1 MAIKKRGEKV
11 EKEMKKA
18 ATSIGKALAKSQGKV
33 DKTKRQAVKGAK
45 KLVNKIAH
53 SAENMLEQAS
63 KKIKQAEKKISANK
77 EPGASR
83 FRSSNDKTVME
94 SVGILAEEIR
104 LYIEENEEIG
114 VSKLLGVMK
123 TRGNGDAMIF
133 AAMGWLLRDKKVT
146 ISPDG
151 KKVSLH

>member
-1 MAIKKRGEKV
+1 MAIKKKAAKPEKNI
-11 EKEMKKA
+11 KKA
-18 ATSIGKALAKSQGKV
+18 AATIGKALAKSQVKL

-53 SAENMLEQAS
+53 SAEDMLEQAS
-63 KKIKQAEKKISANK
+63 KKIKYAEKIIADK
-77 EPGASR
+77 EPGGNR
-83 FRSSNDKTVME
+83 FRATNNKTIIE
-94 SVGILAEEIR
+94 SVGLLAEEIR

-123 TRGNGDAMIF
+123 SRDNGDAMIF
-133 AAMGWLLRDKKVT
+133 AAMGWLLRDRKIM

>member
-1 MAIKKRGEKV
+1 MAIKKKVTKPAEKI
-11 EKEMKKA
+11 KKA
-18 ATSIGKALAKSQGKV
+18 ATSVGKALVKSQVKL

-63 KKIKQAEKKISANK
+63 KKIKHAEKITAAK
-77 EPGASR
+77 EPGGNR
-83 FRSSNDKTVME
+83 FQATNNKTIVE
-94 SVGILAEEIR
+94 SVGLLAEEIR

-123 TRGNGDAMIF
+123 SRDNGDAMIF
-133 AAMGWLLRDKKVT
+133 AAMGWLIRDRKIV

>member
-1 MAIKKRGEKV
+1 MAIKKKATKPEEKT
-11 EKEMKKA
+11 KKA
-18 ATSIGKALAKSQGKV
+18 ATSIGKTLVKSQVKL
-33 DKTKRQAVKGAK
+33 DKTKRQPVKGAK

-53 SAENMLEQAS
+53 SAENMHEKAS
-63 KKIKQAEKKISANK
+63 KKIKHTEKVAAAK
-77 EPGASR
+77 EPGGNR
-83 FRSSNDKTVME
+83 FRATDKKTIIE
-94 SVGILAEEIR
+94 SVGLLAEEIR

-123 TRGNGDAMIF
+123 SRDNGDAMIF
-133 AAMGWLLRDKKVT
+133 AAMGWLIRDRKII